1 MTRSCRSKP
10 HRTSLKDPHVVMVLP
25 ASKLKNKQKRNGLNW
40 NSNVGCTESSDQ
52 LRAENAGHS
61 HFV

>member
-25 ASKLKNKQKRNGLNW
+25 ASKLKINKKGMDSTGIQMWDVQRVVI
-40 NSNVGCTESSDQ
+40 S
-52 LRAENAGHS
+52 
-61 HFV
+61 